1 MINRDDFLYPRSS
14 YRGQVKPERLV
25 FNANL
30 QEFSQR
36 VGYISAL
43 ETRGKLSSEEAY
55 QLIKNL
61 WEQLDNSRIQLG
73 IGEKPSTSI

>member
-1 MINRDDFLYPRSS
+1 MIKRDEFLYPRSS
-14 YRGQVKPERLV
+14 YRGEVKPEKLL

-30 QEFSQR
+30 QEFSLR

-55 QLIKNL
+55 QQIKHL
-61 WEQLDNSRIQLG
+61 WDQLDKSRKSLG
-73 IGEKPSTSI
+73 IGE